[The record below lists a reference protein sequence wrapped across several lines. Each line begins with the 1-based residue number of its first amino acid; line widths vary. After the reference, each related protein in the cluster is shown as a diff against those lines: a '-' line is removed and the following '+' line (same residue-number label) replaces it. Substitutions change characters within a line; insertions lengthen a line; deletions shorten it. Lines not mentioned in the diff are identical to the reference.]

1 MKRLFMIFASAVVA
15 AGLWA
20 CPMSVMAMPDDYGD
34 LVQDQDTGSVDTWD
48 VDTSW
53 FDYLDPK
60 TQYTISTEAQLR
72 GLASLVNEEQYLWKP
87 NRTESFEGVTF
98 VLTRDIT
105 LTDAWTPIGI
115 DNQITFAG
123 VFDGKGHSIS
133 SGISP
138 GPSAISLSKEMFH
151 PQGSTAGVSPAM
163 SATPAGSIT
172 APVTC
177 RSQARMMSAGS
188 PDMSGAAG
196 SAEVS
201 ITEKSSARTWSA
213 GSPANAGEGRSE
225 TAGTAGPS
233 SLTAP
238 GVSITGPA
246 ASPDVP

>member
-123 VFDGKGHSIS
+123 VFDGKGHSITGIELQSEDPYCGFFGHLSGTVCNLNLEGNVS
-133 SGISP
+133 S
-138 GPSAISLSKEMFH
+138 
-151 PQGSTAGVSPAM
+151 T
-163 SATPAGSIT
+163 
-172 APVTC
+172 
-177 RSQARMMSAGS
+177 
-188 PDMSGAAG
+188 
-196 SAEVS
+196 
-201 ITEKSSARTWSA
+201 
-213 GSPANAGEGRSE
+213 GEYCGGLTGYVSE
-225 TAGTAGPS
+225 TAGTAG
-233 SLTAP
+233 
-238 GVSITGPA
+238 
-246 ASPDVP
+246 